1 LLARGVNDKEGY
13 VKMKLTPIKA
23 IRKKCIDC
31 ACGDYEEIRLCA
43 CTDCP
48 LYNYRMG
55 HRPDESEDTEE

>member
-1 LLARGVNDKEGY
+1 
-13 VKMKLTPIKA
+13 MKLTPIKA

-55 HRPDESEDTEE
+55 HRPNESEDIEE